1 MVEEKYDI
9 IYKRLIR
16 RFIIS
21 AVILL
26 SVFILKQFIVH
37 YQIVQ
42 EENTSYVV
50 NIAGRQRMLSQKIV
64 KDISLIQLDQTIL
77 DDEIYKKDLIESLE
91 LWEKSHSELLD
102 LNKEEP
108 LFKNDSSSI
117 NQMFLELEPTYIS
130 LKEEVK
136 LFLVDM
142 NASGT
147 DEPIID
153 EHINKI
159 LLHESTFLVKMD
171 SIVCTYEKEA
181 RDYVKFVEVS
191 HTFLFVIII
200 LTLIFIIFKIF
211 IPLLK
216 YLKNAFLNAN
226 ESNKNL
232 IKLFQTMKGALFV
245 IKRDGQIFFMNGD
258 AEKIISKENNSKEIL
273 YLATSVNWIEFDVTE
288 LIEQVK
294 NGDGR
299 IEDIETTIEDKD
311 GNMISV
317 IISAVTGIYNGS
329 EAVMINLFDVTAQKQ
344 AENALKNI
352 AIKDELTG
360 LYNRHFL
367 ESIIDEEFDRAK
379 RYDIPLSAALLDLD
393 HFKKVNDKWGHPVG
407 DSVLKLTANVL
418 QNNIRKSDYA
428 IRIGGEE
435 LLILMPNTDSQGAY
449 VTAEKVR
456 KAIEEAIHP
465 VVGRYTASFG
475 VAERTMEENYSDL
488 YLRID
493 KALYQAKDKGRN
505 CVVIS
510 DSLGG
515 EYAAVSFKW
524 NPNWNCGEIHIDE
537 QHKELLRKVSQL
549 VNSTSI
555 ETEKQNTIN
564 QIDDIISHI
573 ITHFNYE
580 EKSLREVCYEDIQNH
595 EKIHGQLL
603 KRAQEIKEAVTIGKL
618 DSLKAFA
625 VIFEEIIV
633 GHLLSEDM
641 KFFPCYKVKET

>member
-1 MVEEKYDI
+1 
-9 IYKRLIR
+9 
-16 RFIIS
+16 
-21 AVILL
+21 
-26 SVFILKQFIVH
+26 
-37 YQIVQ
+37 
-42 EENTSYVV
+42 
-50 NIAGRQRMLSQKIV
+50 
-64 KDISLIQLDQTIL
+64 
-77 DDEIYKKDLIESLE
+77 
-91 LWEKSHSELLD
+91 
-102 LNKEEP
+102 
-108 LFKNDSSSI
+108 
-117 NQMFLELEPTYIS
+117 
-130 LKEEVK
+130 
-136 LFLVDM
+136 
-142 NASGT
+142 
-147 DEPIID
+147 
-153 EHINKI
+153 
-159 LLHESTFLVKMD
+159 
-171 SIVCTYEKEA
+171 
-181 RDYVKFVEVS
+181 
-191 HTFLFVIII
+191 
-200 LTLIFIIFKIF
+200 
-211 IPLLK
+211 
-216 YLKNAFLNAN
+216 
-226 ESNKNL
+226 
-232 IKLFQTMKGALFV
+232 
-245 IKRDGQIFFMNGD
+245 MNGD

-475 VAERTMEENYSDL
+475 VAERTME
-488 YLRID
+488 
-493 KALYQAKDKGRN
+493 
-505 CVVIS
+505 
-510 DSLGG
+510 
-515 EYAAVSFKW
+515 
-524 NPNWNCGEIHIDE
+524 
-537 QHKELLRKVSQL
+537 
-549 VNSTSI
+549 
-555 ETEKQNTIN
+555 
-564 QIDDIISHI
+564 
-573 ITHFNYE
+573 
-580 EKSLREVCYEDIQNH
+580 
-595 EKIHGQLL
+595 
-603 KRAQEIKEAVTIGKL
+603 
-618 DSLKAFA
+618 
-625 VIFEEIIV
+625 
-633 GHLLSEDM
+633 
-641 KFFPCYKVKET
+641 